1 MRGWVL
7 LLSTATLLLA
17 GAASAGPPPTVV
29 SQVRFTELEQ
39 GAVRPD
45 FHARRY
51 GNRVFYAGSLKQ
63 ARRWVRFTRIPFNPV
78 DFKTYGLLAIFYEWE
93 WWAAY
98 ATPEPQW
105 VEESRAGDLSAK
117 ITLQCAP
124 CGYPAPP
131 LFPQPWGIY
140 IVLLID
146 KGSLAAPP
154 KTLSVTTAFG
164 F

>member
-7 LLSTATLLLA
+7 LLSTVTLLLA
-17 GAASAGPPPTVV
+17 GGASAGPRPTVI
-29 SQVRFTELEQ
+29 SQVQFTELEQ

-45 FHARRY
+45 FHARRD
-51 GNRVFYAGSLKQ
+51 GNRVFYAGSLRQ

-78 DFKTYGLLAIFYEWE
+78 DFKTYGLLAIFYEGD
-93 WWAAY
+93 WAAY
-98 ATPEPQW
+98 STPEPQW
-105 VEESRAGDLSAK
+105 IEESAAGDLSAK
-117 ITLQCAP
+117 ITLHCAP
-124 CGYPAPP
+124 CGHPVPR
-131 LFPQPWGIY
+131 LFPQPWGFY

-154 KTLSVTTAFG
+154 KTLTVTTALG